1 MPNYTKN
8 SLKISGPADM
18 LRYFY
23 EKNRVTAEDI
33 KFMEEVYGPYEYD
46 LSFEKSVPRHNYQIT
61 TDYLQKI
68 LFKAV
73 NAGKPSAIEWL
84 PLPIESETSGLRSPP
99 LTAQAPLPP
108 SPPVQL
114 KYDGWDYYVY
124 LWGTKSD
131 AIEPT
136 AYLEYIDGKED
147 HLGIRTQGY
156 ITYTFDTAWSYPEMW
171 LKAVANLYPKLKFE
185 HSCLNED
192 DGYETEHTIIYE
204 GGKLVSETSANRVEQ
219 LMEERGGVEEVMKN
233 LLRMMDSEPLKIDY
247 RELVEE
253 AIRREFLE
261 NSATNP
267 EEEQELDYVQV
278 LETAFYTILHEIDSI
293 KAAGFDMLLNEYMGF
308 AGSQV
313 IQNEAFAKKFVEYI
327 RKLSA

>member
-8 SLKISGPADM
+8 SLKISGPADL

-46 LSFEKSVPRHNYQIT
+46 LSFEKSVPRHNYKIT

-73 NAGKPSAIEWL
+73 NAAGKKP
-84 PLPIESETSGLRSPP
+84 PTSGLRSPP
-99 LTAQAPLPP
+99 LTAQGTSSLPTP
-108 SPPVQL
+108 TEI

-124 LWGTKSD
+124 IWGTKSE

-147 HLGIRTQGY
+147 HLGIKTQGY

-171 LKAVANLYPKLKFE
+171 LKAVANLYPKLTFE

-192 DGYETEHTIIYE
+192 DGYETEHIILYQD
-204 GGKLVSETSANRVEQ
+204 GKLVSETSKNRTEI
-219 LMEERGGVEEVMKN
+219 LIEERGGVEEVMN
-233 LLRMMDSEPLKIDY
+233 DLIRMMESEPLKIDY
-247 RELVEE
+247 QELVEE

-261 NSATNP
+261 NPATDP
-267 EEEQELDYVQV
+267 ENAQELDYVQV
-278 LETAFYTILHEIDSI
+278 LQTAFYSVLHEINSI
-293 KAAGFDMLLNEYMGF
+293 KAAGFDMLLNEYFGF
-308 AGSQV
+308 TGSQV
-313 IQNEAFAKKFVEYI
+313 IQNEAFAKKFVEHI